1 MEQVDASRD
10 FLAHPV
16 RISPL
21 LAHGSAA
28 RLNRCPSLTKPGAWS
43 CRLAECLL
51 LLLVALL
58 QPIVTAAAAAP
69 TDDPS
74 RRVDIEFFTR
84 ARCPHCDDAT
94 RFLGGLAKER
104 PELRIV
110 ISDVE
115 KESGARERL
124 NDFSSKLAVGAPGV
138 PAFYVR
144 GELIVGFAGPAT
156 TGARIKALLDQAA
169 HLPPGQPPSAA
180 GLCALDDNLTCVPGA
195 ELSPTSEALEI
206 PFVGMRLTVED
217 LGLPLSAVVIGILDG
232 LNPCS
237 MWVLVLM
244 ISMLA
249 TLKDRKRML
258 LVAGTFVAVEGLAYF
273 AFMAAWLNLFLFIG
287 ISRISEIIL
296 GAIAGV
302 AGIVNIKDYWA
313 YGCGVSL
320 SIPSAA
326 KPGLYARMRRILQAE
341 DALGAVLGAVV
352 LAVLVQLVELLCTS
366 GFPALYT
373 RILTLQRLDP
383 ASYYGYLL
391 LYNLFYMLDDVIV
404 LGVGVIT
411 LSQRRLQERE
421 GKWLKLLSGLVMLGL
436 GAYLIAAPR

>member
-1 MEQVDASRD
+1 
-10 FLAHPV
+10 
-16 RISPL
+16 
-21 LAHGSAA
+21 
-28 RLNRCPSLTKPGAWS
+28 
-43 CRLAECLL
+43 
-51 LLLVALL
+51 
-58 QPIVTAAAAAP
+58 
-69 TDDPS
+69 
-74 RRVDIEFFTR
+74 
-84 ARCPHCDDAT
+84 
-94 RFLGGLAKER
+94 
-104 PELRIV
+104 
-110 ISDVE
+110 
-115 KESGARERL
+115 
-124 NDFSSKLAVGAPGV
+124 
-138 PAFYVR
+138 
-144 GELIVGFAGPAT
+144 
-156 TGARIKALLDQAA
+156 
-169 HLPPGQPPSAA
+169 
-180 GLCALDDNLTCVPGA
+180 
-195 ELSPTSEALEI
+195 
-206 PFVGMRLTVED
+206 MRLTVED
-217 LGLPLSAVVIGILDG
+217 LGLPLSTVVIGILDG
-232 LNPCS
+232 FNPCS
-237 MWVLVLM
+237 MWVLILM

-296 GAIAGV
+296 GAIAGL

-313 YGCGVSL
+313 YGRGVSL
-320 SIPSAA
+320 SIPAAA

-352 LAVLVQLVELLCTS
+352 LAILVQMVELLCTS

-383 ASYYGYLL
+383 ASYYAYLL

-404 LGVGVIT
+404 LGVGAIT

>member
-1 MEQVDASRD
+1 MEQDDASRD
-10 FLAHPV
+10 FLTHPV
-16 RISPL
+16 RISPR

-28 RLNRCPSLTKPGAWS
+28 RLNPCPSLTKPGAWP
-43 CRLAECLL
+43 CRLAACLL
-51 LLLVALL
+51 VLLVALL
-58 QPIVTAAAAAP
+58 QPIVTAAADAP

-74 RRVDIEFFTR
+74 RPVDIEFFTR
-84 ARCPHCDDAT
+84 ARCPHCEDAT
-94 RFLGGLAKER
+94 RFLDGLANER
-104 PELRIV
+104 PKLRIV

-115 KESGARERL
+115 KESGPRERL
-124 NDFSSKLAVGAPGV
+124 NDFASKLAVGAPGV

-156 TGARIKALLDQAA
+156 TGARIKALLDQAQ
-169 HLPPGQPPSAA
+169 LPLGQPPSAA
-180 GLCALDDNLTCVPGA
+180 GLCPLDDVLTCVPGP
-195 ELSPTSEALEI
+195 ELSPTSDAFEI

-217 LGLPLSAVVIGILDG
+217 LGLPLSTVVIGILDG
-232 LNPCS
+232 FNPCS
-237 MWVLVLM
+237 MWVLILM

-296 GAIAGV
+296 GAIAGL

-313 YGCGVSL
+313 YGRGVSL
-320 SIPSAA
+320 SIPAAA
-326 KPGLYARMRRILQAE
+326 KPSLYARMRRILQAE

-352 LAVLVQLVELLCTS
+352 LAILVQMVELLCTS

-383 ASYYGYLL
+383 ASYYAYLL
-391 LYNLFYMLDDVIV
+391 LYNLFYMLDDAIV
-404 LGVGVIT
+404 LGMGAIT